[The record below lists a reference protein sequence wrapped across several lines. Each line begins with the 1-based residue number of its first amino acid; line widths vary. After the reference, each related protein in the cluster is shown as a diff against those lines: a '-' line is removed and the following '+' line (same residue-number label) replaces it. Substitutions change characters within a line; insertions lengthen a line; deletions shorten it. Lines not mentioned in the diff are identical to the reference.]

1 MRPGPRRPDAT
12 RQTPRPH
19 ASPSRPPRHRPPPPA
34 PPSACA
40 CASGRACRPPS
51 PRRPLPLLIPG
62 DLGFLSTRRR
72 RPSTPPRT
80 STQRRR
86 PSTPR
91 ASTQRRRPSDPPLPS
106 LDPASRVSS
115 ASTSLP
121 SSSTTGGGVAASSRL
136 RCGERISGSGIRSSP
151 PLLVPT
157 PAGCR
162 VALAA
167 ARRIEGGS
175 SVRGQ
180 IQRRQPPSP
189 PRCRRRAAS
198 AAASGFLPCAASFP
212 PSGVPSTRSR
222 AGSERHGAALA
233 GRCYASTS
241 GEYRADC
248 RISGISGKP
257 EPEPELS
264 GTRNVG
270 Y

>member
-1 MRPGPRRPDAT
+1 MSAWRSGAAAAGRPARVRRRGGFPYVRGRLKSGPRLPAAR
-12 RQTPRPH
+12 R
-19 ASPSRPPRHRPPPPA
+19 SSRVQPA
-34 PPSACA
+34 PVR
-40 CASGRACRPPS
+40 RADLGLRDPVVPS
-51 PRRPLPLLIPG
+51 PPC
-62 DLGFLSTRRR
+62 
-72 RPSTPPRT
+72 
-80 STQRRR
+80 
-86 PSTPR
+86 
-91 ASTQRRRPSDPPLPS
+91 ADP
-106 LDPASRVSS
+106 
-115 ASTSLP
+115 
-121 SSSTTGGGVAASSRL
+121 
-136 RCGERISGSGIRSSP
+136 
-151 PLLVPT
+151 
-157 PAGCR
+157 CR

-198 AAASGFLPCAASFP
+198 ASSSGFLPCAASFP

-257 EPEPELS
+257 EPELS